1 MPSTISLASI
11 AAKRIQLNRANRVAV
26 CLAAKRPSQVAGAN
40 VSFLSGE
47 AARLIAE
54 RGRAAFRGG

>member
-11 AAKRIQLNRANRVAV
+11 TAKRIQLNRAGR
-26 CLAAKRPSQVAGAN
+26 LATQLSATRPRRVAGAN

-47 AARLIAE
+47 AAKRVGE
-54 RGRAAFRGG
+54 MQRAAFRGG

>member
-1 MPSTISLASI
+1 MPSTTLASI

-47 AARLIAE
+47 AAKRVGE
-54 RGRAAFRGG
+54 MQRAAFRGG

>member
-1 MPSTISLASI
+1 MTVTLQAI

-47 AARLIAE
+47 AAKRVGE
-54 RGRAAFRGG
+54 MQRAAFRGG